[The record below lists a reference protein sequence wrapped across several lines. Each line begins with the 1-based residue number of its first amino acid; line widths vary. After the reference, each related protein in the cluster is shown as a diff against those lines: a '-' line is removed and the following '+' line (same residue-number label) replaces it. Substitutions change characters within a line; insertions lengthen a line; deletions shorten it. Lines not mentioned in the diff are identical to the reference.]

1 MKSAKYVFLTRKT
14 CIFLFIISESQKH
27 DQNELIEI
35 QKTDYSIVDIKNYR
49 NK

>member
-1 MKSAKYVFLTRKT
+1 MKSAKYVFLSRKT
-14 CIFLFIISESQKH
+14 CTFLCIISESQKH

-35 QKTDYSIVDIKNYR
+35 QEIDLSIVDIKNYR